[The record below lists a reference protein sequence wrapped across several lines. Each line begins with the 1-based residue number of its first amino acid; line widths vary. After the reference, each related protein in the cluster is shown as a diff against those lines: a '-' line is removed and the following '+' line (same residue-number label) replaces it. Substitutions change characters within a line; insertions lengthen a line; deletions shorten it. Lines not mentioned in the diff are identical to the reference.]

1 MNKATAAVIAALA
14 LLPSAMHGD
23 GIALD
28 DRKGVF
34 SGSSHGG
41 DAAFARIGIHLSPQ
55 GPTCIHGMARYLD
68 FVPCFSAEING
79 IEIAPSMLYGFSLN
93 ENGTLRLTLH
103 DDPCEGIVI
112 IEAPPLLC
120 GRLYGAEEIHLCS
133 GGVQEKCYACG
144 RHHSSENEYDC
155 SHDPGCLA
163 RSSYSN
169 PCTCL
174 PLLVRV
180 NWDDDSGTLSED
192 RFAPSPCEGDD
203 DIEGFRALGEIKGCC
218 CDCGDIV
225 SNLVSVAGL
234 EASSELRLWNGTQPA
249 SSSAGA
255 FGIEAVEASSGVGSA
270 QICYELRDERD
281 GSLVRTITR
290 RVTAANMEIRPD
302 YNDDGMIDQFDIPF
316 RAAAGTPWQ
325 VRVRDEPYA
334 FSIVSEAPYDST
346 LSVCAMPI
354 GGITPIVRTEL
365 DGGVALQAGT
375 WTTNSAFASANG
387 MSLLYVDTSR
397 GPGDMEF
404 SGSLAF
410 GSVHVPIND
419 VLRIRAV
426 DANVREKWTT
436 TNDLSRILYDFSDVT
451 GFIWWTI
458 SDDEDNVVSSG
469 NSATFG
475 PPTLPPGDYTVEVY
489 FSDIVE
495 NGTIGYTSVAPLHV
509 MDVRLA
515 RMFETANEANRIFN
529 PTRKDDTTGNA
540 NAETEVVNAGT
551 PFEERYAAPR
561 NYLYTVGDPVT
572 GNFNVSARFDATG
585 AEGCTNY
592 YCAFYQPGGQ
602 KVPGTET
609 NVDLSAQATAFSLP
623 APALITNVVWEL
635 RGGLD
640 TNGNATLDNDE
651 ATPFAIYTNSA
662 NVVKYAC
669 IKGITREQYE
679 TMLTNVHGKVYYG
692 YDNPPSV
699 IAYNARSLLALFY
712 ANGNDGLL
720 HWSMRPTSIS
730 NVVINAFSNDCDCF
744 SEWLTHNCGAPFGS
758 NGYAQIIQYTWNQ
771 NSRLSQF
778 LLDRTPFALKDVI
791 TDINTGTSSEIPTQT
806 GLRLKKYYDERIK
819 SEAESFLQ
827 TAPDGTECDFPTNGY
842 CEASELLQYGVFVN
856 LSSNWVPGITVSVGE
871 SDGYGGWGAAITEFV
886 GGTDA
891 FREYDAFGTIGK
903 GRLLNPRYKFRV
915 KKNDHWLGSA
925 TYDVVS
931 IAFSCELR
939 DLYDFNYEDGDT
951 PASAAALQIGFGAGG
966 TPVRNTHGRIFTH
979 VIEMQ
984 GAYSMPFDYEIH

>member
-55 GPTCIHGMARYLD
+55 GSTCIHGMARYLD

-144 RHHSSENEYDC
+144 RHHSSEDEYDC
-155 SHDPGCLA
+155 SHDSGCLA

-346 LSVCAMPI
+346 LSVCAMPT

-410 GSVHVPIND
+410 GSVHAPIND

-458 SDDEDNVVSSG
+458 SDGEYNVISSG
-469 NSATFG
+469 SSATFC
-475 PPTLPPGDYTVEVY
+475 PPALPPGDYTVEVY

-495 NGTIGYTSVAPLHV
+495 DGTAGYTSSAALHV
-509 MDVRLA
+509 IDVRLA
-515 RMFETANEANRIFN
+515 RLFETANEANRIFN
-529 PTRKDDTTGNA
+529 PTRKDDTTGNT

-551 PFEERYAAPR
+551 PFEERYAVPR
-561 NYLYTVGDPVT
+561 NYLYTVGDPAT

-623 APALITNVVWEL
+623 APTGAIDAVWEL

-640 TNGNATLDNDE
+640 TNGNATLDDDE

-662 NVVKYAC
+662 NVVKHAC
-669 IKGITREQYE
+669 IKGITRGTYATDDSIIESW
-679 TMLTNVHGKVYYG
+679 TTGMLVNFGLPVG
-692 YDNPPSV
+692 
-699 IAYNARSLLALFY
+699 RSFLSIFF
-712 ANGNDGLL
+712 NGGVTAVPNI
-720 HWSMRPTSIS
+720 WRPTQDSQ
-730 NVVINAFSNDCDCF
+730 VMTLDAFANCAGF
-744 SEWLTHNCGAPFGS
+744 SEWLTHNSGAVFDSDGIAEISKYTWGPETQMSRFFARCAPFSPWEERTSYRYEG
-758 NGYAQIIQYTWNQ
+758 NMTIPYTYYLPTTTGHKLLNYFTTVIKPIAE
-771 NSRLSQF
+771 SRLASAMDGDTAVF
-778 LLDRTPFALKDVI
+778 SSA
-791 TDINTGTSSEIPTQT
+791 TGWDDLPLVTNIFTSLSPPSIEGATVTVGAI
-806 GLRLKKYYDERIK
+806 
-819 SEAESFLQ
+819 
-827 TAPDGTECDFPTNGY
+827 GT
-842 CEASELLQYGVFVN
+842 
-856 LSSNWVPGITVSVGE
+856 
-871 SDGYGGWGAAITEFV
+871 YGGIMAAVQAGALTAVT
-886 GGTDA
+886 GGAQLDNLDA
-891 FREYDAFGTIGK
+891 FFSIGK
-903 GRLLNPRYKFRV
+903 GRIIDPSYEIVAV
-915 KKNDHWLGSA
+915 KRIPAIGDPSVELKE
-925 TYDVVS
+925 
-931 IAFSCELR
+931 IAFSCIIC
-939 DLYDFNYEDGDT
+939 DLYDFNYEDSDL
-951 PASAAALQIGFGAGG
+951 SSVAATLQIGFDHAL
-966 TPVRNTHGRIFTH
+966 RTHGKIYRH
-979 VIEMQ
+979 EVQIETV
-984 GAYSMPFDYEIH
+984 YRNPFLY